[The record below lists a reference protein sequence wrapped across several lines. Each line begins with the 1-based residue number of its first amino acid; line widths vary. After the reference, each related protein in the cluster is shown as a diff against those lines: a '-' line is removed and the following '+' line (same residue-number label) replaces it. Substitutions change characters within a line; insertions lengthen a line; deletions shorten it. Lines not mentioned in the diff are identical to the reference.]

1 MPTMRND
8 VRMLRNFI
16 QKIQL
21 LDLQRLLQTNKKNH
35 NRNHREGIKMK
46 PYDKNTPFELKQ
58 FEEIKAIRKALEK
71 IAYHLEKRGE

>member
-21 LDLQRLLQTNKKNH
+21 LDLQRLLQTNKKNN
-35 NRNHREGIKMK
+35 NRNHREGMKMK
-46 PYDKNTPFELKQ
+46 PYDKDTPFELKQ

-71 IAYHLEKRGE
+71 IAYHLEKRGK